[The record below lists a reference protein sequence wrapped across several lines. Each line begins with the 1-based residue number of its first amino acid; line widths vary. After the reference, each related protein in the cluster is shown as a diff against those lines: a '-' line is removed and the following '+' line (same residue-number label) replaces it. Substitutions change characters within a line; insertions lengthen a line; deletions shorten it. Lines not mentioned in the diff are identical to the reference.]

1 MKSKKKLIKVQTKV
15 DTLSA
20 IYNDSIDPWFIR
32 LISLSINLIPHTTH

>member
-1 MKSKKKLIKVQTKV
+1 MKSKKKLIKVQTK